1 MWETVSSAETI
12 TFYDTTLRDGAQS
25 EDVLFSVEDK
35 LRIAHYLDQVGLD
48 YIEGGW
54 PGANPK
60 DGAFF
65 EAVRKQ
71 PLMHGR
77 LLAFGSTCR
86 PGGKPEKDAT
96 LEGLLRAETGAIT
109 IFGKSWPLHVERALG
124 ISLEENLDLIHD
136 SIRFLKGRVETVF
149 FDAEHFFD
157 GFKADQTYALKVLQA
172 AREGGADT
180 LVLCETN
187 GGCLVEE
194 VSRVTRQVADAI
206 DGVPL
211 GIHCHN
217 DSGVAVAN
225 SLAAVSAGARQVQGT
240 VNGIGERCG
249 NADLIT
255 IIPNLQLKMGFLSG
269 ITDDRLRRLTG
280 LSRFVDEMLNRP
292 PRKNQPYVGQSA
304 FAHKGG
310 IHVSAVLKDSKT
322 YEHIVPERV
331 GNRQRVLVSE
341 QSGRSNLMYRL
352 AEYGI
357 RKLDPRGPRVR
368 KLLTEI
374 KDLEHKGYQFD
385 GADASFEIRA
395 RRILGEIPNYFEL
408 HGFRVIDERRVR
420 GGGGKVMGAEATVK
434 LKVAGRMVH
443 LVGEGAGPVDALHVA
458 LSRALEWH
466 YPGINDLK
474 LVDYK
479 VRILNGGGTGAKV
492 RVLIE
497 WRDEQRTWGTV
508 GVSDHIIAASYDAMV
523 EAVIYKLFKD
533 GVPAAESGPRK

>member
-1 MWETVSSAETI
+1 MREIVSSPETI
-12 TFYDTTLRDGAQS
+12 TLYDTTLRDGAQS

-35 LRIAHYLDQVGLD
+35 RRICRQLDDVGVD
-48 YIEGGW
+48 FIEGGW

-65 EAVRKQ
+65 EAMRGR
-71 PLMHGR
+71 PLKNSR
-77 LLAFGSTCR
+77 LVAFGSTCR
-86 PGGKPEKDAT
+86 PGGEPESDEVLA
-96 LEGLLRAETGAIT
+96 GLLRAGTDTIT
-109 IFGKSWPLHVERALG
+109 IFGKSWPLHVKRALG
-124 ISLEENLDLIHD
+124 ISLEQNLALIHD
-136 SIRFLKGRVETVF
+136 SIRFLKGRVQTVF

-157 GFKADQTYALKVLQA
+157 GFKDNQSYAMRVLEA
-172 AREGGADT
+172 AREGGADG
-180 LVLCETN
+180 LVLCDTN
-187 GGCLVEE
+187 GGCLVHE
-194 VSRVTRQVADAI
+194 VAQITGVAVAAA
-206 DGVPL
+206 GAVPV

-217 DSGVAVAN
+217 DSELAVAN
-225 SLAAVSAGARQVQGT
+225 SLAAVAAGARQVQGT
-240 VNGIGERCG
+240 MNGIGERCG
-249 NADLIT
+249 NANLIS
-255 IIPNLQLKMGFLSG
+255 IIANLQLKMGYDSG
-269 ITDDRLRRLTG
+269 ISREGLKRLTG
-280 LSRFVDEMLNRP
+280 LSRFVDEMLNRS
-292 PRKNQPYVGQSA
+292 PRKSQPYVGQSA

-310 IHVSAVLKDSKT
+310 IHVSAVLKDSET
-322 YEHIVPERV
+322 YEHVAPELV
-331 GNRQRVLVSE
+331 GNHRRVLVSE

-357 RKLDPRGPRVR
+357 RKVDARDARIR
-368 KLLTEI
+368 KLLEEI
-374 KDLEHKGYQFD
+374 KDLEHRGYQFD

-395 RRILGEIPNYFEL
+395 RRALGQIPNYFEL
-408 HGFRVIDERRVR
+408 QGFRVIDERRMR
-420 GGGGKVMGAEATVK
+420 GSGSRVMGAEATVK
-434 LKVAGRMVH
+434 LKVAGQTVH

-466 YPGINDLK
+466 YPGINDLR

-533 GVPAAESGPRK
+533 DVPAA